1 MAGSIR
7 PRHGYGAALVA
18 MALVLGIGG
27 TSFARAEQKASPAF
41 QSDDPVAVRAML
53 SGKPEDAAP
62 RTLSSRIH
70 ELLARFP
77 HGVSAAPSAS
87 EAQALRARNYIFVV
101 DAPIGILYQAKTRL
115 LKVDVPLA
123 DDDRPGY
130 IVLNK
135 TVKGMS
141 GRRLVIAPDAKA
153 KGFVQNID
161 RIDLDVNGRTTAQG
175 RLRLSQSAFD
185 AANGD
190 FAIALLCRLT
200 PPYLT
205 DEHEHR
211 EPTDDEPTDITT
223 RTSTLHVDVQE
234 VWLIDRSDHT
244 VLSTRLRLT
253 R

>member
-1 MAGSIR
+1 MGR
-7 PRHGYGAALVA
+7 WGRAALVA
-18 MALVLGIGG
+18 LTLAFGADL
-27 TSFARAEQKASPAF
+27 AHAEQKPTAQKPTAAF

-62 RTLSSRIH
+62 STLRSRFH
-70 ELLARFP
+70 DLLARFP
-77 HGVSAAPSAS
+77 HGVSATQGASA
-87 EAQALRARNYIFVV
+87 AQVLRERNYLFIV

-130 IVLNK
+130 IALQK

-153 KGFVQNID
+153 KGYVQNID
-161 RIDLDVNGRTTAQG
+161 RIDLDAEGRRTTAHG
-175 RLRLSQSAFD
+175 SLRLSQSAFN

-205 DEHEHR
+205 DEHEHH
-211 EPTDDEPTDITT
+211 EPSDDEPTDITT
-223 RTSTLHVDVQE
+223 RTSTLHVDVEE
-234 VWLIDRSDHT
+234 VWLIDRSDNT
-244 VLSTRLRLT
+244 VLSTRLRLA